1 MATKPSEPN
10 KFIGLKKTIAS
21 LHKDV
26 AFLKK
31 CQKYKVIPISHRIK
45 VRTPTP
51 PSVVKRME
59 AEFIKDSIRR
69 LYSKLDMKVLECY
82 YLHLKLAKEYP
93 IKFQEF
99 LSRAKVAEECESDR
113 KRKLQDRKLNRL
125 RQESQRRRTTH
136 RTGEQIPSTITTT
149 PRVHS
154 IDGLVVNRSTTAFTE
169 EQLTHLNKGLGYA
182 VTTKPDVEQIII
194 DVETAITKTLPTTS
208 QNTVRTITS
217 NIIKDGQDGR
227 ANEKEIRIVKELKSK
242 AVYYVKADKGNAV
255 VIMDKDDYDNQ
266 MITKINNGPNKHS
279 NFTSIEAE
287 LESST
292 QQQQQQSSICQ
303 LKLSKPQPKKFPKHP
318 A

>member
-1 MATKPSEPN
+1 MPS
-10 KFIGLKKTIAS
+10 GGS
-21 LHKDV
+21 G
-26 AFLKK
+26 
-31 CQKYKVIPISHRIK
+31 KVKGQAYR
-45 VRTPTP
+45 
-51 PSVVKRME
+51 
-59 AEFIKDSIRR
+59 
-69 LYSKLDMKVLECY
+69 
-82 YLHLKLAKEYP
+82 
-93 IKFQEF
+93 
-99 LSRAKVAEECESDR
+99 VAEECESDR

-154 IDGLVVNRSTTAFTE
+154 IDELVVNRSTTAFTE

-194 DVETAITKTLPTTS
+194 DLETAITKTLPTTS

-217 NIIKDGQDGR
+217 NIIKDGQEQSR

-266 MITKINNGPNKHS
+266 MTTKINNGPGNLS
-279 NFTSIEAE
+279 SPY
-287 LESST
+287 ST
-292 QQQQQQSSICQ
+292 QTPEKDEDFYLIHGQ
-303 LKLSKPQPKKFPKHP
+303 LY
-318 A
+318 AI